1 MRIEEIYSKAKAGIR
16 MKRRLLCVA
25 FFTLHSS
32 HFTLQAQDEPE
43 YRLEVGAAAGTVA
56 YLGDYNGNIT
66 KGMQPWGALMAKYRM
81 NPRMSL
87 GLTVG
92 FGKVKGSSDNVKTWY
107 PQAERYE
114 FNKSLI
120 DAGIRFEYN
129 FWAYGTGKEYRGARR
144 LVPFIAL
151 GIGMAHHGKPEGGLA
166 MNLPLGA
173 GIKYKAANRLNLTL
187 EWRMHFVPS
196 DNLDGQKDPYG
207 IESSGLFKN
216 TDGFSVLQ
224 LALTY
229 DIWAKCKTCH
239 SDRF

>member
-32 HFTLQAQDEPE
+32 LFTLQAQDEPE

-107 PQAERYE
+107 PQAERNE